1 LIADER
7 PNNTLLNTFALE
19 LNVSHERH
27 VNDSAL
33 TIYLGNSQVVEE
45 MSNNRADRLAVPSSS
60 NSLLHAPMAI
70 SSHVH
75 TTNETAFALVID
87 DEKNISELV
96 ATTLGELGIES
107 ATFSTAKPA
116 VASIDQRW
124 PVIIFLDV
132 ALEQSDAYDV
142 IRGLSEKH
150 YDGIV
155 QLMSSGRPWL
165 LAALQRLATRH
176 GLRLCP
182 PIQKP
187 IRSDTIRAVIA
198 SVGLTDCFSLPI
210 AK

>member
-1 LIADER
+1 MKRHI
-7 PNNTLLNTFALE
+7 NNWA
-19 LNVSHERH
+19 S
-27 VNDSAL
+27 
-33 TIYLGNSQVVEE
+33 TISMGKSLVVEE
-45 MSNNRADRLAVPSSS
+45 MSNNHANQPAELASS
-60 NSLLHAPMAI
+60 NPLFDAPIEI
-70 SSHVH
+70 SPRAHKASEA
-75 TTNETAFALVID
+75 TFALVID
-87 DEKNISELV
+87 DERNISELV

-142 IRGLSEKH
+142 IRGLSEKR

-187 IRSDTIRAVIA
+187 VRSDMIRAVIA
-198 SVGLTDCFSLPI
+198 SVGLTACRPFPI
-210 AK
+210 EKSG

>member
-1 LIADER
+1 L
-7 PNNTLLNTFALE
+7 
-19 LNVSHERH
+19 
-27 VNDSAL
+27 
-33 TIYLGNSQVVEE
+33 VVEE
-45 MSNNRADRLAVPSSS
+45 MSNNHADKPVVSSSS
-60 NSLLHAPMAI
+60 NSPLDAPMELSPYVRNA
-70 SSHVH
+70 
-75 TTNETAFALVID
+75 NETAFALVID
-87 DEKNISELV
+87 DERNISELV
-96 ATTLGELGIES
+96 ATTLDELGIES

-187 IRSDTIRAVIA
+187 VRSDTIRAVIA
-198 SVGLTDCFSLPI
+198 SVGLAGGRPFSI
-210 AK
+210 GKID